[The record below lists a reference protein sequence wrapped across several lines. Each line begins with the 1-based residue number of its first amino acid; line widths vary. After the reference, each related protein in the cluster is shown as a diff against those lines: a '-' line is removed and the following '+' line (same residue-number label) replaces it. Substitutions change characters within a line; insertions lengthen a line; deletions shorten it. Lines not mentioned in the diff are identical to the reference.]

1 MKKLLVGGMMLLA
14 LPGLAQM
21 GRSLGV
27 PASATSITPQNPT
40 PGVPPSVTSFRT
52 SFTAF
57 HPAPP
62 LSTGFSAF
70 NPPPSMGF
78 TTLGSDVFPVR
89 RRSDDAGF
97 GGHQGRFHHRRRG
110 GFVTPVYYPVYTYPV
125 YTQPQPEAEPEAAAY
140 DAPSGNA
147 LDRELW
153 SRAAEREDRALDRRD
168 AHLAQEDPRY
178 GEHYLD
184 SRENRRR
191 TPDGGESSGYEEPG
205 APETQLILVLRD
217 GTRLELGNY
226 AIMGQTIFDLGAAE
240 SHKKKIQVAEL
251 DLPATE
257 KANDERGLEFKLP
270 SRAR

>member
-1 MKKLLVGGMMLLA
+1 MKKLILGGMLLLA

-21 GRSLGV
+21 GRAPGV

-52 SFTAF
+52 GFTAF
-57 HPAPP
+57 NPP
-62 LSTGFSAF
+62 PSTGFTAF

-89 RRSDDAGF
+89 RSSDDAGF
-97 GGHQGRFHHRRRG
+97 GRHHGRFHHRR
-110 GFVTPVYYPVYTYPV
+110 GFVTPVYYPVYAYPV
-125 YTQPQPEAEPEAAAY
+125 YTQPEPEAEPEPAAY

-168 AHLAQEDPRY
+168 AHLAQADPRY

-191 TPDGGESSGYEEPG
+191 APDAGEPSASEEPG
-205 APETQLILVLRD
+205 PPETQLILVLRD

-226 AIMGQTIFDLGAAE
+226 AIMGQTIFDLGAAG
-240 SHKKKIQVAEL
+240 SRKKKIQLADL